1 MNDSPG
7 WASPGSPSPSDD
19 RGEGVPRPAGATG
32 PAPKWSENQPPPA
45 QWSPPAAPG
54 PDGGQGGQVPPQAPM
69 PGPGGWGGG
78 PYGGWGRPA
87 APKPGVIPL
96 RPLGVGEI
104 LDGAVSTLRAHWR
117 TVLGITVTVAI
128 VIQLAQI
135 LVDRFLLPDPPQ
147 LSPDAS
153 PSEQLDQAVES
164 LQVSMVS
171 LIPLT
176 LLGLV
181 ATFVTTALLTCVVSR
196 SVLGRP
202 VTFPEVWRDA
212 RPRFVPLLG
221 LTLLLPLI
229 AVAVMVV
236 GILPGLLIGSTAGG
250 VLAFLGGLAAA
261 IVAVWLIVRFSLAYS
276 ALMLERQGVMA
287 SLRRS
292 ARLVRGAWWRIF
304 GILLLTALLTLL
316 IALVVGVP
324 FTLIAYAVDGEG
336 MEGVFSGQTPE
347 FGWPFLIISGI
358 GSVIASAI
366 MYPISAGVAVLLYV
380 DQRIRREALDL
391 ELARAAGVPG
401 YGPDAP
407 GGDSLPR
414 S

>member
-1 MNDSPG
+1 M
-7 WASPGSPSPSDD
+7 
-19 RGEGVPRPAGATG
+19 PAG
-32 PAPKWSENQPPPA
+32 
-45 QWSPPAAPG
+45 
-54 PDGGQGGQVPPQAPM
+54 
-69 PGPGGWGGG
+69 GGWGGG
-78 PYGGWGRPA
+78 LYGGWGRPA

-117 TVLGITVTVAI
+117 TVLGITVTVSV

-135 LVDRFLLPDPPQ
+135 LVDRFLLPKPPEVDPN
-147 LSPDAS
+147 AS

-164 LQVSMVS
+164 LQVAMVS
-171 LIPLT
+171 LVPLI

-181 ATFVTTALLTCVVSR
+181 ATFFTTALLTFVVSR
-196 SVLGRP
+196 SVLGKP
-202 VTFPEVWRDA
+202 VTFSDVWGDA

-229 AVAVMVV
+229 SVAVMVV
-236 GILPGLLIGSTAGG
+236 GILPGVLIGDAAGASL
-250 VLAFLGGLAAA
+250 VVVGGIAAT
-261 IVAVWLIVRFSLAYS
+261 VVMVWLIVRFSLAYS

-304 GILLLTALLTLL
+304 GILLLTALLTF
-316 IALVVGVP
+316 IVVLVVSLP
-324 FTLIAYAVDGEG
+324 FVILALMVDGDG
-336 MEGVFSGQTPE
+336 LDALFSGGSPE
-347 FGWPFLIISGI
+347 FGWPYLIISGI

-366 MYPISAGVAVLLYV
+366 MYPISAGVTVLLYV

-401 YGPDAP
+401 YGPAAP
-407 GGDSLPR
+407 GGDTTTGS
-414 S
+414 